1 MQKTPFEMVLSLA
14 KLGGGVLDASSL
26 IENSNQ
32 IDLMAQNLIQELNGQ
47 KVTFNSQD
55 IEAFFQVRKKVKR
68 MGGIHNLNNLLTIL
82 ETNGMLD
89 SFSNTQ
95 EVEKKK

>member
-1 MQKTPFEMVLSLA
+1 MTKTPFEMVLSLA

-32 IDLMAQNLIQELNGQ
+32 IDLMANGFIQTLNGQ

-55 IEAFFQVRKKVKR
+55 IEVFFQILQKVKR
-68 MGGIHNLNNLLTIL
+68 MGGLHNLNKFLTVL
-82 ETNGMLD
+82 EQNNMLD
-89 SFSNTQ
+89 SFSNP
-95 EVEKKK
+95 E